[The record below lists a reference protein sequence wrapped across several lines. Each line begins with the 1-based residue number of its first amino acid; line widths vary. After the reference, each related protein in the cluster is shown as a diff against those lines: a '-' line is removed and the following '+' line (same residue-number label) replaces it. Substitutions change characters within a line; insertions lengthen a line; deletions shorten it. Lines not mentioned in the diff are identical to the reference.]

1 MNVEG
6 VFQALMGLG
15 ATWVLWLLVG
25 LSVVALAVI
34 LERWVFFLSTREK
47 TTTLQLQVMRS
58 LERGDETAMRR
69 KLDESPSLEARIV
82 AAALGSTCA
91 EEAEEKMAAES
102 ELQRLRAERS
112 LAYLGTLGNNAPFV
126 GLLGTVVGIIGAFHQ
141 LDASGG
147 QLTAGLMAEIG
158 EALVATAVG
167 LLVALPAVAAYN
179 TFQRTIGVR
188 LARGEALGKQLVAQ
202 LHHRAH
208 EARQVQASV
217 SPTRARAS

>member
-6 VFQALMGLG
+6 VFSALVGLG

-25 LSVVALAVI
+25 LSVVAVAVT
-34 LERWVFFLSTREK
+34 LERIVFFWSTHESGEALR
-47 TTTLQLQVMRS
+47 LQVTRA
-58 LERGDETAMRR
+58 LERKDLKALRK

-82 AAALGSTCA
+82 GAAMAADSPA
-91 EEAEEKMAAES
+91 EAEERMNAETQM
-102 ELQRLRAERS
+102 QRLRSEKH

-147 QLTAGLMAEIG
+147 QLTSGLMAEIG

-179 TFQRTIGVR
+179 AFQRAIAVR
-188 LARGEALGKQLVAQ
+188 LSKGDALGREFVAH
-202 LHHRAH
+202 LHRS
-208 EARQVQASV
+208 RSASPV
-217 SPTRARAS
+217 GGE